1 MIVFGDVPFSI
12 FFFFAFEEKK
22 SKKTYPKA
30 VAEKY
35 AEKMINRCND
45 SYESVAVLICRP
57 VAISTVIDYGIML
70 SLLI

>member
-1 MIVFGDVPFSI
+1 MTYPSA
-12 FFFFAFEEKK
+12 FFFFFLPLKKKKK

-45 SYESVAVLICRP
+45 SYESAAVLICRP